1 MVPTSYHG
9 KEVILAR
16 VVTFK
21 TFTLFAHEMLKG
33 GYVFVGR
40 GGILCGGS
48 LVFFVGLFRVSLGVL
63 MWFCLWLWCLLCLW
77 RR

>member
-1 MVPTSYHG
+1 VPTSYHG

-48 LVFFVGLFRVSLGVL
+48 LVFLWGCLGLALVF
-63 MWFCLWLWCLLCLW
+63 
-77 RR
+77 